1 MAPPALWGWPCTCKL
16 LQVDGTGWP
25 NAMHRVEDKLE
36 CRVQTYWWVLPT
48 QPRGLWYI
56 QVGLLSGQVNM
67 HIWCSGDRDAEATAY
82 RQIIFRVL
90 FQYRFHLDGWW
101 SVCILVT
108 LQFRQVTKCKSLS
121 RGMILWCCV
130 SGILLAPHSLGKQLK
145 QILYTLQFLI
155 CFQRIMH
162 IVIEDIPSKNKP

>member
-1 MAPPALWGWPCTCKL
+1 MELGDQMQCTEWRTSWSAGCKHIDEFYLHSREACGISRWGCP
-16 LQVDGTGWP
+16 
-25 NAMHRVEDKLE
+25 
-36 CRVQTYWWVLPT
+36 
-48 QPRGLWYI
+48 
-56 QVGLLSGQVNM
+56 VGRWICIFGAQEIEMQRPL
-67 HIWCSGDRDAEATAY
+67 AY

-101 SVCILVT
+101 SVRILVA

-130 SGILLAPHSLGKQLK
+130 LGILLTAHFLGKQLK